1 MMMISHNMTLTIAR
15 AKILFTAQ
23 IHKLAGRE
31 MHMDVIMLLIR
42 TDTIGSVPLM
52 ITFTSLQEVL
62 TFVCFK
68 TLTHR
73 SSAVVSDTSV

>member
-1 MMMISHNMTLTIAR
+1 
-15 AKILFTAQ
+15 
-23 IHKLAGRE
+23 

-42 TDTIGSVPLM
+42 TDTIGPVPL
-52 ITFTSLQEVL
+52 TFTSLQDVL

-68 TLTHR
+68 MFTHR